1 MSDCKKAVTTE
12 RAQKHSL
19 NNKRERRET
28 KKPDGF
34 LLSLFLD
41 DPTAGSP
48 TVALL
53 RLVGVPHRLVYG
65 PLKERTE
72 DLALSDKFTRR
83 HVTTNDGRCVQR
95 AGT

>member
-12 RAQKHSL
+12 RAQKHA
-19 NNKRERRET
+19 NNKRERREN